1 MKEKIDDIILDVMN
15 ERDIQTKNI
24 SINDNMNL
32 RDDLGLDSL
41 GLALLTVHIENEFG
55 VDVFEDGIVSTV
67 GEIYEIVRNSNDN

>member
-1 MKEKIDDIILDVMN
+1 MKNRINNILTEVMN
-15 ERDIQTKNI
+15 ERGIEINLEI
-24 SINDNMNL
+24 SEGSHL

-67 GEIYEIVRNSNDN
+67 GEIYEIVSTYNDN